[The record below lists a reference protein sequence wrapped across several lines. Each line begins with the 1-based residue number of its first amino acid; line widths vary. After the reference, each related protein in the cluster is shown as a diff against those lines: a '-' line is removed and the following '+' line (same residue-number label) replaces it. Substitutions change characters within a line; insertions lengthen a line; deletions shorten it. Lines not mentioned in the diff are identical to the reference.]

1 MAGNN
6 VTRVE
11 EYFEKDK
18 LSPRELLNLDGK
30 NYYVTKDGKIRTL
43 NPSGKIIITD
53 KDGNVIGEVDPSKGG
68 IIQFPDTSTMMEDSG
83 AEEGTYGPMAN
94 ATPLHGDKINI
105 PKITVNSKGIITKI
119 TNKVIT
125 LPSVLTHMEIGTEED
140 TFSSVS
146 PTYNNGV
153 SFTAVDNVER
163 DEHGHVLKVNTKTI
177 NIKAQ
182 ALHATYSITIPIDGW
197 SGDNAPYIK
206 TMTVEGIKATDNPV
220 IDVVPTHESYDLD
233 NKQIESFIMIYSI
246 SAENN
251 SITIRANMKPKVAIP
266 IQIKT

>member
-53 KDGNVIGEVDPSKGG
+53 KDGNIIGEVDPSKGG
-68 IIQFPDTSTMMEDSG
+68 IVQFPDTSTMMEDSG
-83 AEEGTYGPMAN
+83 AEEGTYGPLAN

-125 LPSVLTHMEIGTEED
+125 LPSVLTHMKVEIKKD
-140 TFSSVS
+140 SISSAT
-146 PTYNNGV
+146 PDYDG
-153 SFTAVDNVER
+153 SFTTVDSVER
-163 DEHGHVLKVNTKTI
+163 DENGHVLKINTKTV
-177 NIKAQ
+177 NFP
-182 ALHATYSITIPIDGW
+182 HAIYNVVIPIDGW
-197 SGDNAPYIK
+197 DGNNAPYIK
-206 TMTVEGIKATDNPV
+206 TIAVNGIKESDTPI
-220 IDVVPTHESYDLD
+220 IDVSPSHESYYLD
-233 NKQIESFIMIYSI
+233 HEQIESFIMIYSI
-246 SAENN
+246 STNNN
-251 SITIRANMKPKVAIP
+251 SITIRTNAKPRVVIP
-266 IQIKT
+266 IQIKI

>member
-53 KDGNVIGEVDPSKGG
+53 KDGNIIGEVDPSKGG

-83 AEEGTYGPMAN
+83 AEEGTYGPLVN
-94 ATPLHGDKINI
+94 TTPLHGDKINI

-125 LPSVLTHMEIGTEED
+125 LPSVLTHMEVITKED
-140 TFSSVS
+140 TTSSITPNYS
-146 PTYNNGV
+146 T
-153 SFTAVDNVER
+153 SFTAVDSVER
-163 DEHGHVLKVNTKTI
+163 DENGHVLKINTKTI
-177 NIKAQ
+177 NFPHTI
-182 ALHATYSITIPIDGW
+182 YNVTIPIDGW
-197 SGDNAPYIK
+197 DGNNAPYIK
-206 TMTVEGIKATDNPV
+206 TISVNGIKESDVPT
-220 IDVVPTHESYDLD
+220 IDVAPSHESYYLD
-233 NKQIESFIMIYSI
+233 HEQIESFIMIYSI
-246 SAENN
+246 STNNN
-251 SITIRANMKPKVAIP
+251 SITIRTNAKPKVAIP
-266 IQIKT
+266 IQIKI